1 METRTS
7 LAREER
13 SGRGWDGVRGRQN
26 STDGS
31 SYPDVNQE
39 AALQARS
46 FTHEGG
52 FSPTGSSIEA
62 PWSAIV
68 TSFSTLGAV
77 NGDRF
82 ECGGST
88 TRRRRVCRS
97 SRNWGG
103 SPDTRVS
110 PLRPLF
116 LRCELESFRVLR
128 HPRESVHGDH
138 HGDHVFKS
146 NREDLFRKIRMLL
159 RNDDSFVEM

>member
-13 SGRGWDGVRGRQN
+13 SGRGWDRVRGRQN

-52 FSPTGSSIEA
+52 FSPTRSSIEA

-82 ECGGST
+82 ERSREST
-88 TRRRRVCRS
+88 TRRRACRS

-103 SPDTRVS
+103 SPDIRVS

-116 LRCELESFRVLR
+116 VPCKLESFRDLR
-128 HPRESVHGDH
+128 HPRENVVVHDGD
-138 HGDHVFKS
+138 GDHVFKS
-146 NREDLFRKIRMLL
+146 LL
-159 RNDDSFVEM
+159 